1 MKQQSTISL
10 NPSFES
16 TLEYEASVWPG
27 VDRFK
32 QRKVVPELIDDFSI
46 SGAEL
51 DLTLTELEWV
61 NKYLGGLHTS
71 VLPVYK
77 YLQQHRHEK
86 VTVADVGCGSGDA
99 LNRILQ
105 VCKAAKQQVRLVGID
120 ANIHALHFAIK
131 NHFQKEDV
139 ALMYADVL
147 NEPENIPEAD
157 VYMLSLFLHHFGLG
171 DIRKLLGCI
180 AAKQPKMIV
189 INDLE
194 RSRTAYGLFTILS
207 KLKRTSFLSL
217 HDGQLSITKGFSRK
231 EMEKISAM
239 IPGYTGTVHYKWAF
253 RWQLVLIRDSED

>member
-16 TLEYEASVWPG
+16 HIEYTAPVWPR
-27 VDRFK
+27 VDRFRE
-32 QRKVVPELIDDFSI
+32 RKVVPELIDDFSI
-46 SGAEL
+46 SGDAL

-71 VLPVYK
+71 VMPVF
-77 YLQQHRHEK
+77 QFMQEHRNEK

-105 VCKAAKQQVRLVGID
+105 VCKAAQQKVKLIGLD
-120 ANIHALHFAIK
+120 ANIHALHYAIK
-131 NHFQKEDV
+131 NHFEKEDV

-147 NEPENIPEAD
+147 KEPENIPEAD
-157 VYMLSLFLHHFGLG
+157 VYVLSLFLHHFSFT
-171 DIRKLLGCI
+171 DIRKLMENI
-180 AAKQPKMIV
+180 ADKQPKMIV

-207 KLKRTSFLSL
+207 KLKRTSYLSL
-217 HDGQLSITKGFSRK
+217 HDGQLSITKGFNRK
-231 EMEKISAM
+231 EMEMISTM
-239 IPGYTGTVHYKWAF
+239 LRGYSGTVQHKWAF
-253 RWQLVLIRDSED
+253 RWQLVLKRDE